1 MTKTLQIICPLM
13 ALAVIATPAY
23 AATLDPLQSIID
35 EIVAFITGPG
45 GIALGTI
52 VIAATGL
59 GAAMGRFEWRTFF
72 MAFIGLV
79 MVFGASTIVGGIVA
93 TSGGSAS
100 TTTTSSP

>member
-1 MTKTLQIICPLM
+1 MTKTLRLTGALM
-13 ALAVIATPAY
+13 ALAIAATPAY
-23 AATLDPLQSIID
+23 AATLDPLQNIID

-79 MVFGASTIVGGIVA
+79 MVFGASTIVGGIVT
-93 TSGGSAS
+93 TSGGSGTA
-100 TTTTSSP
+100 TTTGNN